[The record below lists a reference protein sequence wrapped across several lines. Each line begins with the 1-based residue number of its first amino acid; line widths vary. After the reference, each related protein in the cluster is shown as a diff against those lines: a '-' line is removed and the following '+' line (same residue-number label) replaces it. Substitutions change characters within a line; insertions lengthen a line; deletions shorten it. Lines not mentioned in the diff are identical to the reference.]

1 MRMQLQL
8 ARLFATIFVCLM
20 HAEPASAQAHVFVSA
35 GGSDGNPC
43 TFTSTCRS
51 FQHAHDI
58 VAPNGEI
65 NVLDPAGYG
74 PLTINK
80 SVSIHGYSVAAIS
93 VPSGA
98 SGITIRAPGAAV
110 TLNGLIIDGAGVGAT
125 GILLNA
131 GSSLTI
137 QNCFLSNLVS
147 NGVDI
152 EPSLSPSGTFI
163 SVSRTNISNNRSG
176 TAIYIKPTGQGPVQV
191 TVNGSELKLNSRGL
205 FLDGTSSASSTKII
219 ATVVDS
225 IAAGNSNEGFSSI
238 SSPGAAAATIML
250 FHSVSAD
257 NAIGVNAVDAV
268 VRLANSML
276 TGNGEAWLASS
287 GGSVLSYGDN
297 YIDGNSG
304 AETAPPSISR
314 K

>member
-1 MRMQLQL
+1 MRIQLPFAL
-8 ARLFATIFVCLM
+8 LFAAVFACTM
-20 HAEPASAQAHVFVSA
+20 HAEPALAQMHVFLSA
-35 GGSDGNPC
+35 RGSDSNLC
-43 TFTSTCRS
+43 SFTSPCRS
-51 FQHAHDI
+51 FQHAHDV

-93 VPSGA
+93 MPSGV
-98 SGITIRAPGAAV
+98 SGVIIKAPGAAV

-137 QNCFLSNLVS
+137 QNCFIRNLLG
-147 NGVDI
+147 NGIDI
-152 EPSLSPSGTFI
+152 EPSLSQAGTFI
-163 SVSRTNISNNRSG
+163 SVSKTTISNNRSG
-176 TAIYIKPTGQGPVQV
+176 NAIYIKPTGQGRVQA
-191 TVNGSELKLNSRGL
+191 TVNLSELNGNSRGL
-205 FLDGTSSASSTKII
+205 FLDGTSAASNATII
-219 ATVVDS
+219 ATVAESVSAD
-225 IAAGNSNEGFSSI
+225 NSNEGFKAI
-238 SSPGAAAATIML
+238 SSPGAGSATIML

-257 NAIGVNAVDAV
+257 NAIGVNAVSAV

-287 GGSVLSYGDN
+287 GGSVLSYTDN